1 MPQQVSSVKWCHP
14 GQRSLAPVTRV
25 QTRLGSSSR
34 SCRTASAPKQCKRFS
49 TWSTATV
56 NSWSNSSIAAYI
68 STVINC
74 PTSTMEHLP
83 LSARP
88 QGRHRSIRSSHTACF
103 YKSTSSNYRH
113 NLTITI
119 RTIWSSHNHKN
130 NKKAHPPNLCL
141 KTRQAQLTTTK
152 DRGHRQVMPS
162 NPHHSIPRFNSR
174 EIIRQSH
181 QM

>member
-1 MPQQVSSVKWCHP
+1 MKV
-14 GQRSLAPVTRV
+14 
-25 QTRLGSSSR
+25 
-34 SCRTASAPKQCKRFS
+34 ASKL
-49 TWSTATV
+49 

-83 LSARP
+83 LSARH
-88 QGRHRSIRSSHTACF
+88 QGRHRSIRSSHIACF
-103 YKSTSSNYRH
+103 CKSTSSKDRH
-113 NLTITI
+113 SLTITI
-119 RTIWSSHNHKN
+119 RTIWSNHNHKN

-152 DRGHRQVMPS
+152 DQGHRQVMPS
-162 NPHHSIPRFNSR
+162 NLPLSIPRFNSR

-181 QM
+181 QIWTTTLLTNKNDTRRSLRTISFKLFLFNYPIKF